1 MNKYRLLTWGIVVY
15 ALAVSGAFH
24 GIHIPELRLLS
35 CAGLF
40 VGWVWWNRARTS
52 HNWITHTT
60 PLDRLFMVGWV
71 VICLGALLHP
81 QLIHRS
87 HIGIWFTG
95 LYVAMWFIM
104 IHVFGN
110 RPNIHKWVKES
121 LLVYGAAVVI
131 FGIGQVVFTLL
142 QGHLVRPSS
151 ILGNPNLLG
160 TYLIILI
167 PLVMQQ
173 TQQARTTN
181 KRYWFAYLIAI
192 IFLLLLSFSRGAWI
206 GAAIAMTSYGILVII
221 NMPTRLQIL
230 HKQWKQRSTYVRGI
244 MVLIVIGVVGV
255 LCIVLLSS
263 FSIGGRGSEL
273 RTTIWQSAIRQFQ
286 ERSISGQGIYTFGY
300 GLPIEASTP
309 PQQTQSHAHNLPLQI
324 AAETGLLGILTTL
337 LILAALVHSGCKQWQ
352 NTPPP
357 NRLTVIASTSALIG
371 ISVHHLFDTTLM
383 MPTLVMVLFI
393 LLLDIVPIGQSKF
406 FVTTRNQGINL
417 GLVVLLAFGLFASL
431 TYQQYIN
438 TMRFAYETERFG
450 EAAQALEPL
459 VYRYPAMPIYRQQQ
473 ALLYALDQNYPFA
486 IEAYETFLQIEPNHS
501 MTWANLAIVYANHG
515 QLDAA
520 ESAMQ
525 IAVKLSPNNPEFQQ
539 WLDAVNEQT
548 VTFPILTD
556 FPRHRNFARAEFLND
571 VLDIAWVPAIT
582 STMSIFED

>member
-1 MNKYRLLTWGIVVY
+1 MNKHRLLTWGVVVY
-15 ALAVSGAFH
+15 ALAVGGAFH

-35 CAGLF
+35 WFGLF
-40 VGWVWWNRARTS
+40 VGCVWWNRVRTS
-52 HNWITHTT
+52 HNWIPYTT
-60 PLDRLFMVGWV
+60 PLNRLFLVGWI
-71 VICLGALLHP
+71 VICLSALLHP

-95 LYVAMWFIM
+95 LYVAIWFIM
-104 IHVFGN
+104 VQVFGN
-110 RPNIHKWVKES
+110 RLKIHNWVKES
-121 LLVYGAAVVI
+121 LLVYGVVVVI
-131 FGIGQVVFTLL
+131 LGVGQVAFTLL

-160 TYLIILI
+160 TYLVILI

-173 TQQARTTN
+173 IQQARTTN

-206 GAAIAMTSYGILVII
+206 GAAIAMASYGVLVVI
-221 NMPTRLQIL
+221 NTPTRLQIL
-230 HKQWKQRSTYVRGI
+230 HKQWKQRSTYVRGLTI
-244 MVLIVIGVVGV
+244 LIAIGVISI

-286 ERSISGQGIYTFGY
+286 ERPISGQGIYTFGY

-309 PQQTQSHAHNLPLQI
+309 PQQTQSHTHNLPLQI

-337 LILAALVHSGCKQWQ
+337 LILGALVHSGCKQWQ
-352 NTPPP
+352 NTPPQ
-357 NRLTVIASTSALIG
+357 NRLTMIASTSALIG
-371 ISVHHLFDTTLM
+371 IAVHHLFDTTLM
-383 MPTLVMVLFI
+383 MPTLVIVLFI
-393 LLLDIVPIGQSKF
+393 LLLDIVPIRQSTF
-406 FVTTRNQGINL
+406 FGTTRTQGINL
-417 GLVVLLAFGLFASL
+417 GLGMLLALGLFASL

-438 TMRFAYETERFG
+438 IMRFAYETEQFE

-473 ALLYALDQNYPFA
+473 ALLYALGRNYPFA
-486 IEAYETFLQIEPNHS
+486 IEAYETFLQIEPNHA

-515 QLDAA
+515 QLNEA

-525 IAVKLSPNNPEFQQ
+525 IAVNLSPNNPEFQQ

-548 VTFPILTD
+548 ITFPILAD
-556 FPRHRNFARAEFLND
+556 FPRHRNFARAEFLHD
-571 VLDIAWVPAIT
+571 MLDIAWVPAIT